1 MLTLE
6 QVDGKMAGRSYCR
19 KLSTQEKVPWA
30 CHRILSADWEQTCSS
45 LLAVV
50 FFLAGPILG
59 LVYVFILPF
68 IGISVVVVISF
79 GKVIGGVEG
88 RAYKGAVFAWQ
99 PGEVYLAGK
108 IGRARRTIS
117 RKEEEKKE

>member
-1 MLTLE
+1 
-6 QVDGKMAGRSYCR
+6 MAERSYCW

-45 LLAVV
+45 LPAVV
-50 FFLAGPILG
+50 LFLAGPVLG
-59 LVYVFILPF
+59 LVYVFVLPF
-68 IGISVVVVISF
+68 IGISTVVAISL
-79 GKVIGGVEG
+79 GKIIGGVEE
-88 RAYKGAVFAWQ
+88 RTYKGAVFNWQ

-108 IGRARRTIS
+108 MGRARRTIS